1 MSFDGF
7 QRQASTGG
15 NSDEFS
21 GKGIEHNSGVT
32 IDRNSDEFSGKGIE
46 HNSGVTI
53 DRSSGQVVGWD
64 TIFSMF

>member
-1 MSFDGF
+1 MAVCNLCKLSAMSFDGF

-15 NSDEFS
+15 
-21 GKGIEHNSGVT
+21 
-32 IDRNSDEFSGKGIE
+32 NSDEFSGKGIE